1 MLSPSTIRQP
11 IESTPP
17 DHLSLSILKVL
28 LYFKVFDYP
37 IRKQE
42 LFTFVCDDNKINVQA
57 ALARM
62 VNDGMVQIKDDFV
75 WVSNPDSI
83 VEKRLKANH
92 HAFKALKRAKKQARL
107 LSWLPFIKCICLSGS
122 LSKYY
127 MDKESDIDYF
137 IIVDEKRLWITRFVF
152 AVTVKLLRAFGQG
165 KRFCP
170 NYILT
175 NTNLEIRKKNI
186 YTAMEIVT
194 LIPVYN
200 QRSYEL
206 FLEANEW
213 VRNYFPYY
221 ENNIAGNVYQYRDNV
236 LGTIGRTRL
245 FTYLDRGA
253 YLLFRNRLSKQVK
266 AGKLKVKDDEVTV
279 TPDEYKYHIKDH
291 RNRVLQQYTR
301 NVAEFSRRFGIE
313 LHPLETTW

>member
-1 MLSPSTIRQP
+1 MLSASTIRQP
-11 IESTPP
+11 VECSPP
-17 DHLSLSILKVL
+17 DHLSISILKVL

-37 IRKQE
+37 VRKAE
-42 LFTFVCDDNKINVQA
+42 LFTFVSDNNKINIQA

-62 VNDGMVQIKDDFV
+62 VAEGLVQIKDDFI

-83 VEKRLKANH
+83 VERRLKGNQR
-92 HAFKALKRAKKQARL
+92 AFKALKRAKKQAKL

-152 AVTVKLLRAFGQG
+152 AVIIKLLKLSGQE

-175 NTNLEIRKKNI
+175 NSNLEIRNQNI

-200 QRSYEL
+200 QKSYET
-206 FLEANEW
+206 FLEANDW
-213 VRNYFPYY
+213 VRSYFPFY
-221 ENNIAGNVYQYRDNV
+221 ECNIAGSVYRYRSNM
-236 LGTIGRTRL
+236 LGALGRTKL
-245 FTYLDRGA
+245 FTYIDNAA
-253 YLLFRNRLSKQVK
+253 YVFFRKRISNQRIS
-266 AGKLKVKDDEVTV
+266 GRLKVKDDEVIV

-291 RNRVLQQYTR
+291 RNTILHQYSR
-301 NVAEFSRRFGIE
+301 NVTEFSRRYGIE
-313 LHPLETTW
+313 LHPIEAIW